1 MREAFFNQLYS
12 LMSKKKEIL
21 LLLGD
26 VGALQVDKLKDDFP
40 DRVINMGIAE
50 ENMMGV
56 AAGLA
61 MSGKIPYIFTHA
73 IFATISGY
81 EQIKLDI
88 CAHNLPVKIIGCGPG
103 LDYTNLGPSHHA
115 TEDIALMR
123 VMPNMTILSP
133 CDNIQAAAFAKMAI
147 DYPGPVYIRLDRR
160 GEPLIYQD
168 GEDFSAGFKVIAR
181 AITVKTYVATGNA
194 VHRALELAEKDDA
207 SVIDLYRIKP
217 LPKEE
222 LLLALGHTVVTV
234 EEHNIIGGIGSAVA
248 ETLAEANCGLTRRG
262 VADKFCFFYGPREYV
277 QEEAG
282 L

>member
-12 LMSKKKEIL
+12 LMKEDGRIM

-26 VGALQVDKLKDDFP
+26 VGALQVDKLSQDFP

-61 MSGKIPYIFTHA
+61 MSGRLPFIFTHA

-103 LDYTNLGPSHHA
+103 LDYANLGPSHHA

-123 VMPNMTILSP
+123 VLPNMTIFSP
-133 CDNIQAAAFAKMAI
+133 CDNTQAAAFARMSLGI
-147 DYPGPVYIRLDRR
+147 LGPVYIRLDRR
-160 GEPLIYQD
+160 GEPLIHQD
-168 GEDFSAGFKVIAR
+168 GEDFSTGLSVLQNGYDGKCV
-181 AITVKTYVATGNA
+181 VATGRA
-194 VHRALELAEKDDA
+194 VHRALSNYSE
-207 SVIDLYRIKP
+207 SRVIDLYQLKP
-217 LPKEE
+217 VNQE
-222 LLLALGHTVVTV
+222 LLVNSVGGREVITL
-234 EEHNIIGGIGSAVA
+234 EEHNIIGGIGSIVA
-248 ETLAEANCGLTRRG
+248 EALAEAHCGLTRKG